1 MRTIAV
7 RFTIILTIKNVNLS
21 KANFMAT
28 AKINK
33 VKKEIETLSSSLTSV
48 DAQHIIY
55 DIVFKKK
62 VEEGLKE
69 ADAGEMTDW
78 KDFKKEMRSWY
89 KSK

>member
-1 MRTIAV
+1 MNQV
-7 RFTIILTIKNVNLS
+7 KVS
-21 KANFMAT
+21 
-28 AKINK
+28 K
-33 VKKEIETLSSSLTSV
+33 VKKEIEILSSELTST
-48 DAQHIIY
+48 DAQNIFY

-69 ADAGEMTDW
+69 ADAGTLTDW